1 MANLVNL
8 ETVSK
13 GFGTRVLLDGVSL
26 GIGRGERIGVVG
38 RNGDGKSTL
47 LAVLS
52 AREPADSG
60 RVTHARDLRLGFL
73 LVLALMAVGM
83 KDEAIARQ
91 LGMSPRTLRRR
102 SQELLAELGAGN
114 RFQAGVEAA
123 RRGWI

>member
-1 MANLVNL
+1 
-8 ETVSK
+8 
-13 GFGTRVLLDGVSL
+13 
-26 GIGRGERIGVVG
+26 
-38 RNGDGKSTL
+38 
-47 LAVLS
+47 
-52 AREPADSG
+52 
-60 RVTHARDLRLGFL
+60 
-73 LVLALMAVGM
+73 MAVGM